1 MVFVDVDCMLDRTNT
16 FSPMLICYAREDD
29 ETIFHHWGLNWIQTF
44 INTVLRWSNNNKEE
58 LHIFF

>member
-16 FSPMLICYAREDD
+16 FAPMLICYAREDD
-29 ETIFHHWGLNWIQTF
+29 ETIFHHWGPNWIQTF